1 METLL
6 RILFFGGPYMYA
18 TAFLGAVGIA
28 IAIERTWSLVFKLN
42 VKSTEF
48 MSQIEKLIGVNN
60 LDRAIKL
67 CTAANSAALPHVIKA
82 GLVLA
87 SEGSGDAKEAMDEAA
102 AEVAPLLTKRLELL
116 SGVAVITALVGLLGT
131 SVGLFQALGSFEDT
145 SFVHGLTLLARRAS
159 MSVCSAAVGIG
170 MAVMLFAAKAFLSS
184 IAARISGEIALNAI
198 RVKKLLA
205 KRDASGDFAD

>member
-1 METLL
+1 METVL

-28 IAIERTWSLVFKLN
+28 IAVERTWSLVFMLN

-48 MSQIEKLIGVNN
+48 MSQIEKLIDANN

-67 CTAANSAALPHVIKA
+67 CTAANSAALPRVIKT
-82 GLVLA
+82 GLVCA
-87 SEGSGDAKEAMDEAA
+87 AEGGDDAKDAMDEAA

-116 SGVAVITALVGLLGT
+116 SGVAVVTALVGLLGT

-145 SFVHGLTLLARRAS
+145 SFVHGLTLLAKRAS
-159 MSVCSAAVGIG
+159 MSLCSAAFGIG
-170 MAVMLFAAKAFLSS
+170 AAVVLFAAKAYL
-184 IAARISGEIALNAI
+184 AAVAERISGEIALHSI
-198 RVKKLLA
+198 RVKRLLA
-205 KRDASGDFAD
+205 EREAAKKAE